1 MPTML
6 FALGRSLRS
15 LLRMDVFVHLIWP
28 GIVAALLWTVALI
41 LSWAVTIEAVMR
53 RVENVWWVG
62 AQISD
67 SEMLAGIALLLVKI
81 AVLLAVVPL
90 IYVTAVVLVAV
101 VALPLMLDRVAARDY
116 ADLEQRRGGSIA
128 GSVWNTVVALALFTG
143 VLAVSLL
150 LWWIPGVALVAPVLA
165 TGWLNQRLFG
175 YDALMNHADH
185 DELVR
190 LRHELRSPMLLLG
203 SNTALLAYV
212 PVVNLIAP
220 AFAGLAFAH
229 FMLEALRR
237 DRLKNGV
244 SILDPE
250 PTPTPAELP
259 ENLPG
264 GVEAQG
270 RAWHSKP

>member
-1 MPTML
+1 MPAVL
-6 FALGRSLRS
+6 LALGRSLRS
-15 LLRMDVFVHLIWP
+15 LLRMDIFAHLIWP
-28 GIVAALLWTVALI
+28 GIVAALLWTVVLI
-41 LSWAVTIEAVMR
+41 LFWAVTIEAAMR
-53 RVENVWWVG
+53 WVENMWWVG
-62 AQISD
+62 EQVSQ
-67 SEMLAGIALLLVKI
+67 SEMLSGIALLLVKI
-81 AVLLAVVPL
+81 ALLLAVVPL

-128 GSVWNTVVALALFTG
+128 GSVWNTVVALGLFVI
-143 VLAVSLL
+143 VLALTFL
-150 LWWIPGVALVAPVLA
+150 LWWVPGVALVVPVLA

-212 PVVNLIAP
+212 PVVNLVAP

-237 DRLKNGV
+237 ERLKRGV

-250 PTPTPAELP
+250 PD
-259 ENLPG
+259 
-264 GVEAQG
+264 G
-270 RAWHSKP
+270 REPQNEP